1 MISLLLSTI
10 GQGVTLLRN
19 KMSNGDL
26 MAELLV
32 ITAELGGQMERSECA
47 DSSGRYWKKIVI
59 TYDVH
64 EKKK

>member
-1 MISLLLSTI
+1 
-10 GQGVTLLRN
+10 
-19 KMSNGDL
+19 MSNGDL

-32 ITAELGGQMERSECA
+32 ITVELGGQMERSECA